1 MKEIRHVLRELGLI
15 FVVKYVYCGKGGCR
29 TCPHGPY
36 LYVSQRE
43 EGKVKTKYLGKA
55 DPGLLM
61 KREEVFAKLSQLE
74 AEYEREK
81 KHLEKEFKKKVMSLV
96 QGLLQEEQLD

>member
-1 MKEIRHVLRELGLI
+1 MKEIRHVLRDLGLI

-43 EGKVKTKYLGKA
+43 GGKIKTKYLGKA
-55 DPGLLM
+55 DPVLLI
-61 KREEVFAKLSQLE
+61 KRREVFAKLSQLE
-74 AEYEREK
+74 AEYERERRR
-81 KHLEKEFKKKVMSLV
+81 LEEEFKRKVMSLV
-96 QGLLQEEQLD
+96 QGLLQEEHLD